1 VTLSVAAYP
10 QANVLQYVATTLA
23 GNVMPGEGV
32 AGSRAY
38 LLAPTAVAI
47 DAAGNLYIADSGNR
61 VVRRL
66 SASGTITTFAGNGM
80 TSLSGDGGPATAGSL
95 GIPSGIVVDSKGN
108 VYVSTGSAVRRIT
121 PSGELSTIAGG
132 STAGFSGD
140 DGPATLARLSGPGG
154 MAFDAIGNLYIADS
168 GNHRIRKVAPDGKI
182 STVAGDGSRGNT
194 GDNGPATK
202 AALNSPE
209 DVALDAS
216 GNLYISDRGNGR
228 LRGVTSAGT
237 ISSITFTGMSSPY
250 GLAIDGKNN
259 LLITDVVTRKVF
271 QRTPTGTVTTVAGTG
286 QVGYSGDGGMATAAM
301 LEYPVGIAV
310 DQAGAIFFA
319 DQVSHRVR
327 RISTSGAISN
337 AAGQGRFGGD
347 GGSAI
352 DAALQNPVGV
362 ALDRS
367 GNLYVADASN
377 YRIRKISATGTI
389 TTIAGDGVNARSPDG
404 AAANR
409 SSIAWPGAVAV
420 DKQGNVYFSEP
431 TVGRIRKIDTTGI
444 LWTVAGGG
452 TGGDGS
458 LATSAQ
464 LTQPYELLLDD
475 AGNLYFTDRT
485 EHRIR
490 KVSTDGRIST
500 LAGTGKAGFNGDGG
514 LATAAQLSNPRGLAL
529 DAAGRL
535 YLSDMSNVRIR
546 VISTAGIITT
556 FAGGGTGSAD
566 GPATGSITAYG
577 LAVDATGNLFTA
589 ETSRI
594 RVISGNT
601 IRTIAGTGLSGYSGD
616 GGIATAAQIYC
627 FSSIVS
633 DDLGALIVADNGN
646 HRIRKIVPNRLTDL
660 KVLSGNNQ
668 TGDTGSVLP
677 VPLKVSA
684 MGSGG
689 VAVSGVTV
697 TFTVESGSAKLS
709 ASSVPTGPDGVA
721 GVAVTLGAEAGE
733 IEIRAA
739 AAGLAAIRF
748 TLKSVPGGS
757 NASSLT
763 SYLVRTIAGSYNL
776 GDGGPADRAL
786 LLNPNQ
792 LAVDKSGNLFIADS
806 THNRIRKVSP
816 EGVITTV
823 AGNGTPTLSGD
834 GGPAVEA
841 GIANPMGLAV
851 DGTGNLYILQ
861 NGFPCVRKVTPDG
874 IITTIAGTGSNGYRG
889 DGGPAS
895 EAQFSGPL
903 SLAAD
908 SAGNLYIADSAAY
921 RVRRIGTDGIIQ
933 TVAGTGTWGFS
944 GDGES
949 AKAAQIERP
958 FAVAV
963 NEAGELFIGTGNRVR
978 KVAANG
984 TITTV
989 AGVGAEGF
997 GGDGG
1002 PATAAN
1008 LNEPAALVFDVAG
1021 NLFVADSLNHRI
1033 RKVTPAGVISTVAGS
1048 GLAAS
1053 GGDGPDALNAHL
1065 HVPYGLAI
1073 DHAGNVYISEGDS
1086 VRALSTAGV
1095 IRVAAGRVHCEG
1107 DGGPAVSALFSHPL
1121 SLALEGSGSLY
1132 VTDSYN
1138 HRIRKIDAGGNIT
1151 TVAGDGIDGFGGDG
1165 KPGTE
1170 ASLSSPVAIVLDPS
1184 GNLYIADYGSNRVR
1198 KLSAA
1203 GIITTVAGNGK
1214 AGFSGDGGPATLAS
1228 LYGPWGL
1235 ALDAAGN
1242 LLVSEYR
1249 NHRIRRISTD
1259 GTITTIAG
1267 TGAAGFSGDG
1277 GAARLAQLRSPRMLA
1292 IDPNGTLYVADSS
1305 NYRIRSISPD
1315 GIISTVVGTGISGV
1329 SGDGGLSN
1337 VAGVGLVLGLAMDS
1351 ERNLYFSDSNR
1362 IRVVNANGL
1371 ISALAGIGSAGFGG
1385 DGGPAGEAVFNAP
1398 SGLAIA
1404 ADGTV
1409 FVADQM
1415 NHRIRTVAKI
1425 PKTAQ

>member
-1 VTLSVAAYP
+1 
-10 QANVLQYVATTLA
+10 
-23 GNVMPGEGV
+23 
-32 AGSRAY
+32 
-38 LLAPTAVAI
+38 
-47 DAAGNLYIADSGNR
+47 
-61 VVRRL
+61 
-66 SASGTITTFAGNGM
+66 
-80 TSLSGDGGPATAGSL
+80 
-95 GIPSGIVVDSKGN
+95 
-108 VYVSTGSAVRRIT
+108 
-121 PSGELSTIAGG
+121 
-132 STAGFSGD
+132 
-140 DGPATLARLSGPGG
+140 
-154 MAFDAIGNLYIADS
+154 
-168 GNHRIRKVAPDGKI
+168 
-182 STVAGDGSRGNT
+182 
-194 GDNGPATK
+194 
-202 AALNSPE
+202 
-209 DVALDAS
+209 
-216 GNLYISDRGNGR
+216 
-228 LRGVTSAGT
+228 
-237 ISSITFTGMSSPY
+237 
-250 GLAIDGKNN
+250 
-259 LLITDVVTRKVF
+259 
-271 QRTPTGTVTTVAGTG
+271 
-286 QVGYSGDGGMATAAM
+286 
-301 LEYPVGIAV
+301 
-310 DQAGAIFFA
+310 
-319 DQVSHRVR
+319 
-327 RISTSGAISN
+327 
-337 AAGQGRFGGD
+337 
-347 GGSAI
+347 
-352 DAALQNPVGV
+352 
-362 ALDRS
+362 
-367 GNLYVADASN
+367 
-377 YRIRKISATGTI
+377 
-389 TTIAGDGVNARSPDG
+389 
-404 AAANR
+404 
-409 SSIAWPGAVAV
+409 
-420 DKQGNVYFSEP
+420 
-431 TVGRIRKIDTTGI
+431 
-444 LWTVAGGG
+444 
-452 TGGDGS
+452 
-458 LATSAQ
+458 
-464 LTQPYELLLDD
+464 
-475 AGNLYFTDRT
+475 
-485 EHRIR
+485 
-490 KVSTDGRIST
+490 
-500 LAGTGKAGFNGDGG
+500 
-514 LATAAQLSNPRGLAL
+514 
-529 DAAGRL
+529 
-535 YLSDMSNVRIR
+535 
-546 VISTAGIITT
+546 
-556 FAGGGTGSAD
+556 
-566 GPATGSITAYG
+566 
-577 LAVDATGNLFTA
+577 
-589 ETSRI
+589 
-594 RVISGNT
+594 
-601 IRTIAGTGLSGYSGD
+601 
-616 GGIATAAQIYC
+616 
-627 FSSIVS
+627 
-633 DDLGALIVADNGN
+633 
-646 HRIRKIVPNRLTDL
+646 
-660 KVLSGNNQ
+660 
-668 TGDTGSVLP
+668 
-677 VPLKVSA
+677 
-684 MGSGG
+684 
-689 VAVSGVTV
+689 
-697 TFTVESGSAKLS
+697 
-709 ASSVPTGPDGVA
+709 
-721 GVAVTLGAEAGE
+721 
-733 IEIRAA
+733 
-739 AAGLAAIRF
+739 
-748 TLKSVPGGS
+748 
-757 NASSLT
+757 
-763 SYLVRTIAGSYNL
+763 
-776 GDGGPADRAL
+776 
-786 LLNPNQ
+786 
-792 LAVDKSGNLFIADS
+792 
-806 THNRIRKVSP
+806 
-816 EGVITTV
+816 
-823 AGNGTPTLSGD
+823 
-834 GGPAVEA
+834 
-841 GIANPMGLAV
+841 MGLAV
-851 DGTGNLYILQ
+851 DGTGNLYSLQ